1 MEKLLSRF
9 PREPYTGQTTMED
22 MALVQQS
29 PGLPRSLF
37 DTSEQCPKL
46 CWIES
51 CFEVSSSTKRAFMKH
66 QHVGV
71 ARCQGCCE
79 RLWIALFATVIK
91 GVLDLIYASHTFPFL
106 SPMQAATRP
115 YLRTCPPRYNEIAKR
130 WRCSTR

>member
-1 MEKLLSRF
+1 LIRKELHHFLISQRIRKALMEKLLSRF

-37 DTSEQCPKL
+37 DTSEQRPKL

-66 QHVGV
+66 
-71 ARCQGCCE
+71 
-79 RLWIALFATVIK
+79 
-91 GVLDLIYASHTFPFL
+91 
-106 SPMQAATRP
+106 
-115 YLRTCPPRYNEIAKR
+115 
-130 WRCSTR
+130 